1 MNKIA
6 NKISRSIGIINKLK
20 RCLPQDTL
28 YLLYNSIVLSH
39 LKYGI
44 KLIDSTSYRKK
55 TVRIICLAKFNCHSE
70 PLFKKLQLLKIK
82 DIHTLQELKF
92 YHQLKNNQLPSYF
105 RNMTND
111 HDLDT
116 HPYPTRQKNKLRLPR
131 TNHEFARKCIRYSAI
146 ETTIN
151 TSNHIIEKV
160 NTHSLHGFMTYFKK
174 ITIDQYES
182 SCRLNNC
189 YVCHNR

>member
-1 MNKIA
+1 MYQTD
-6 NKISRSIGIINKLK
+6 RLYKL
-20 RCLPQDTL
+20 Q
-28 YLLYNSIVLSH
+28 
-39 LKYGI
+39 
-44 KLIDSTSYRKK
+44 KK
-55 TVRIICLAKFNCHSE
+55 TVRIICLGKFNCHWE
-70 PLFKKLQLLKIK
+70 PLFEKLQLLKIK

-111 HDLDT
+111 HGLDT
-116 HPYPTRQKNKLRLPR
+116 HPYPTRHKNKSRLPS

-146 ETTIN
+146 ETAIN

-174 ITIDQYES
+174 MTIDQYES

-189 YVCHNR
+189 YVCHNSWLVK